1 VVRAATD
8 TPQIEKSVAVAD
20 PFELLTSNLALIER
34 AVGFA
39 SRRYRLD
46 PDDAEEF
53 AAVVRLKLVENDYAV
68 LRAFEARSSFSTYLN
83 IVIQRLALDYC
94 IHVWG
99 KWHPSAEAKRLGL
112 LAVEL
117 EQLLLRDG
125 RTIDEALVVLSPNH
139 DGIQR
144 EALQAIA
151 ARLPER
157 PPRHRDVGLEKAE
170 LVAVTRPAE
179 VEEPLFAG
187 ERRRAS
193 ERLSSIMSAVI
204 GRLPDD
210 ERLILQLRFE
220 GGMTVSQIARSL
232 DLDQKLTYRRIEKRM
247 RDIRRELERAGIAW
261 RDVLDLIGRDEVL
274 LQFDLGKRKPRP
286 SNGADEMAQAT
297 TEGSQ

>member
-1 VVRAATD
+1 M
-8 TPQIEKSVAVAD
+8 AVSDAL
-20 PFELLTSNLALIER
+20 ELLTSNLALIER
-34 AVGFA
+34 AVSFA
-39 SRRYRLD
+39 ARRYRLD
-46 PDDAEEF
+46 PDDADEF
-53 AAVVRLKLVENDYAV
+53 AAVVKLKLVDNDYAIV
-68 LRAFEARSSFSTYLN
+68 RAYEARSSFSTYIN

-99 KWHPSAEAKRLGL
+99 KWHPSAEARRLGP

-117 EQLLLRDG
+117 EQILLRDG
-125 RTIDEALVVLSPNH
+125 RTVDEALVILSPKH
-139 DGIQR
+139 DGITR
-144 EALQAIA
+144 DSLQAIA

-157 PPRHRDVGLEKAE
+157 QPRHRDVGLEKAE
-170 LVAVTRPAE
+170 FVAVTRPAE

-187 ERRRAS
+187 DRRRAS
-193 ERLSSIMSAVI
+193 EQLSSIMSAVI
-204 GRLPDD
+204 ARLPED

-220 GGMTVSQIARSL
+220 GAMTVPQIARAL
-232 DLDQKLTYRRIEKRM
+232 GLDQKLTYRRIEKRM

-286 SNGADEMAQAT
+286 SNGADETAQAT

>member
-1 VVRAATD
+1 
-8 TPQIEKSVAVAD
+8 VAGPDA
-20 PFELLTSNLALIER
+20 PELLTSNLALIER

-46 PDDAEEF
+46 PNDAEEF
-53 AAVVRLKLVENDYAV
+53 AAVVKLKLVENDYAV
-68 LRAFEARSSFSTYLN
+68 LRAYEARSSFSTYIN

-99 KWHPSAEAKRLGL
+99 KWHTSAEAKRLGP
-112 LAVEL
+112 LAIEL

-125 RTIDEALVVLSPNH
+125 RSVDDALVILSPKH
-139 DGIQR
+139 GGITR
-144 EALQAIA
+144 ESLQSIA

-157 PPRHRDVGLEKAE
+157 APRHRDVGLEKAE
-170 LVAVTRPAE
+170 FVTVTRPAE
-179 VEEPLFAG
+179 VEELAFAG
-187 ERRRAS
+187 DRRLAS
-193 ERLSSIMSAVI
+193 ERLSSAMSAVI
-204 GRLPDD
+204 ARLPDD

-220 GGMTVSQIARSL
+220 GGMTVPQIARTL
-232 DLDQKLTYRRIEKRM
+232 GLDQKLTYRRIEKRM
-247 RDIRRELERAGIAW
+247 RDMRIELERAGIAW

-274 LQFDLGKRKPRP
+274 LQFDLGKQKPRP